1 MRWMEL
7 LANGFDR
14 KYEEGMNQGL
24 NKGIKEGIKEG
35 ILSTAKKMLKR
46 NMEINEIQEI
56 TGLSKEEIEKL
67 AKSES

>member
-14 KYEEGMNQGL
+14 KYEEGMNQ
-24 NKGIKEGIKEG
+24 G

-67 AKSES
+67 AKSEL